1 MFKKNIIIFKFRF
14 FFKFDFFF
22 EFLLFLFD
30 FEYRE
35 FRILYLKFKCFKE
48 YKK

>member
-1 MFKKNIIIFKFRF
+1 MIYERVIT
-14 FFKFDFFF
+14 FFF

-35 FRILYLKFKCFKE
+35 FRILYLKFEFL
-48 YKK
+48 